1 MWCFIVS
8 TCTCVNLIS
17 ICNNLAT
24 SVLVEKA
31 RKAYFKMKK
40 IINID
45 NPCKLLSKLFDSI
58 VLPVFFYCCEIWVVD
73 LSLNDIQ
80 LSKISCK
87 SS

>member
-1 MWCFIVS
+1 MRQ
-8 TCTCVNLIS
+8 
-17 ICNNLAT
+17 
-24 SVLVEKA
+24 EKE
-31 RKAYFKMKK
+31 FLNKK
-40 IINID
+40 IIGID
-45 NPCKLLSKLFDSI
+45 NPFKLLSKLFDSI